1 MMWKSIGLQCSKI
14 YCNFQKYINKRGGV
28 SCPCVGALM
37 GFATVRVLL
46 RGAGCGVLLMKP
58 TPHATNC
65 AGERYDKRIDY
76 GKIATAHCG

>member
-46 RGAGCGVLLMKP
+46 RGAGVRGAECGVQS
-58 TPHATNC
+58 
-65 AGERYDKRIDY
+65 AGF
-76 GKIATAHCG
+76 C